1 MRKIIFPLFLC
12 ASFSLALLSSCS
24 SSLNHRSSSYAYSP
38 SKESSYK
45 TEDESGTDVSL
56 LEVPDRKL
64 IYDADIDITVKKP
77 DTANV
82 QLIRIARKYNGYVLS
97 TGTNYTTIRVKADS
111 LQFAL
116 TEIARLGKVKK
127 KSIYAEDVTEQYSDL
142 TIRLDNATKAR
153 IRYLELLA
161 KAANVSET
169 LLVEK
174 ELERLNKDID
184 LLEGKMNK
192 MNHLL
197 DYSTITVHV
206 EKRIKPGPLGFV
218 FKYLYKGVKFLFVW
232 G

>member
-1 MRKIIFPLFLC
+1 MKKIFFTLVFAAI
-12 ASFSLALLSSCS
+12 SFVIMQSSCS
-24 SSLNHRSSSYAYSP
+24 TSKHKSANYSYESGSKTNYELDEGGSEVSSL
-38 SKESSYK
+38 K
-45 TEDESGTDVSL
+45 
-56 LEVPDRKL
+56 VPDRKL
-64 IYDADIDITVKKP
+64 IYDATVDIIVKKP

-82 QLIRIARKYNGYVLS
+82 QLIRIAKKYDGYVLS

-116 TEIARLGKVKK
+116 NEIVKLGKVKK
-127 KSIYAEDVTEQYSDL
+127 KSIYAEDITEQYTDF
-142 TIRLDNATKAR
+142 TIRLENATKAR
-153 IRYLELLA
+153 ARYLELLA

-197 DYSTITVHV
+197 DYSTITVHI
-206 EKRIKPGPLGFV
+206 EKRVKPGPLGFV